1 MKYKIHLRGHIY
13 RVKSVRIRSFFWSVF
28 SPIRTEY
35 GVILRI
41 SPCSVRMRKMTN
53 WNMYVLN
60 LLKKSDVVQ
69 KILDLNG
76 KLLVNADLH
85 ELYQQ
90 IAKLTESINEIVA

>member
-1 MKYKIHLRGHIY
+1 
-13 RVKSVRIRSFFWSVF
+13 
-28 SPIRTEY
+28 
-35 GVILRI
+35 
-41 SPCSVRMRKMTN
+41 
-53 WNMYVLN
+53 MYVLN

-76 KLLVNADLH
+76 KLLVNADLY

>member
-1 MKYKIHLRGHIY
+1 
-13 RVKSVRIRSFFWSVF
+13 
-28 SPIRTEY
+28 
-35 GVILRI
+35 
-41 SPCSVRMRKMTN
+41 
-53 WNMYVLN
+53 MYVLN
-60 LLKKSDVVQ
+60 LLKKSDVVH